1 MIHPSAVCEPGAVVG
16 EGTKIWHFCHVMA
29 GATIGSDCV
38 LGQGC
43 FVAST
48 ATLGS
53 GVRLQN
59 NVSVFDGVVLQ
70 DYVFCGPSVVFTNVR
85 APRAEIS
92 RRGNYE
98 ATVVER
104 GASLG
109 ANSTIRCGVRIGRYA
124 MVGAGTVVVKDVPAF
139 ALVVG
144 NPAVQVGWVGRGGRR
159 LGFDADGHA
168 RCEETQRDYRLVNG
182 RVEEVVYSPD

>member
-1 MIHPSAVCEPGAVVG
+1 MIHPSAICEPGAVIG

-29 GATIGSDCV
+29 GATIGRNCV

-48 ATLGS
+48 AKVGS

-85 APRAEIS
+85 VPRAEIS
-92 RRGNYE
+92 RRGSYE
-98 ATVVER
+98 TTVVER

-109 ANSTIRCGVRIGRYA
+109 ANSTIRCGVHIGRYA
-124 MVGAGTVVVKDVPAF
+124 MVGAGTVVVKDVPPF
-139 ALVVG
+139 ALIVG
-144 NPAVQVGWVGRGGRR
+144 NPGVQVGWVGRAGQR
-159 LGFDADGHA
+159 LQFDVHGHA
-168 RCEETQRDYRLVNG
+168 HCAETEHEYRLVHG
-182 RVEEVVYSPD
+182 RVEEVVPAPR